1 MSETGEMLGAT
12 YRRLARIGSGG
23 MGDVYEV
30 EHVRLQTR
38 FAAKVLRCGVE
49 DTDGKGRRFLREARL
64 LAQLKSD
71 HIVRVFDVSGDEQNP
86 PFYVMELLDGQD
98 LRGLLQSEQQL
109 SVARAVKIILDAC
122 LGVGVAHAAGLV
134 HRDLKPENLFLTH
147 RDSGEEICK
156 LLDFGVSKGTAAA
169 TTETGAL
176 VGTIAYMAP
185 EQVESA
191 ATVTAQADV
200 YSLGAILY
208 ELLAGRPPYRADSVE
223 RLLFKIL
230 SGAPEPIATL
240 RPDLPLDLQRTVH
253 RALARR
259 ASDRFAG
266 VSELVL
272 ALRSQ
277 DLGGGATPTIR
288 DERREPRV
296 APVALSGRRT
306 LRLGVLAMAAV
317 VGGSMLL
324 SSRTPGR
331 TTGPARNA
339 ETMLPSAKEG
349 TNTSDSSSDVP
360 WTTDRQT
367 APDVRLSAVAV
378 PAEPKRPLTPEP
390 KLAAPPLVKA
400 RARRVEGAPGGARE
414 PSNVSVAPVPELRIE
429 VQNPY
434 AR

>member
-1 MSETGEMLGAT
+1 MSEPGEMLGTT

-49 DTDGKGRRFLREARL
+49 DTGAKTARFLREARL
-64 LAQLKSD
+64 LARLKSD

-98 LRGLLQSEQQL
+98 LRGLLKSEHQL
-109 SVARAVKIILDAC
+109 SLTRAVKIILDAC
-122 LGVGVAHAAGLV
+122 SGVGVAHAAGLV
-134 HRDLKPENLFLTH
+134 HRDLKPENLFITH
-147 RDSGEEICK
+147 RDTGEEICK
-156 LLDFGVSKGTAAA
+156 LLDFGVSKGGAPA

-191 ATVTAQADV
+191 GTVTSQADV

-230 SGAPEPIATL
+230 SGAHEPIATL
-240 RPDLPLDLQRTVH
+240 RPDLPLDVQRTVH

-266 VSELVL
+266 VSELAL
-272 ALRSQ
+272 ALRST
-277 DLGGGATPTIR
+277 DLGG
-288 DERREPRV
+288 EK
-296 APVALSGRRT
+296 T
-306 LRLGVLAMAAV
+306 LR
-317 VGGSMLL
+317 
-324 SSRTPGR
+324 R
-331 TTGPARNA
+331 
-339 ETMLPSAKEG
+339 KE
-349 TNTSDSSSDVP
+349 
-360 WTTDRQT
+360 
-367 APDVRLSAVAV
+367 
-378 PAEPKRPLTPEP
+378 RP
-390 KLAAPPLVKA
+390 
-400 RARRVEGAPGGARE
+400 
-414 PSNVSVAPVPELRIE
+414 
-429 VQNPY
+429 
-434 AR
+434 